1 MKNPLHRIEYWTG
14 SYFRPAELREVGV
27 YILIGHRDG
36 DICAS
41 LDMQKT
47 VRETVQI
54 QEDAADAFP
63 NDRANIFTTAGTAG
77 YDRDTNRQDKEDGHD
92 VVGEDW
98 PNDDE
103 EDNDDRHFEDMSD
116 VEFEEYMNQQRT
128 EADNEEM
135 SNIGSRKSSEGWDDV
150 RIVHSNGIHRLP
162 VVTCLCRG
170 PNEAVLDLA
179 FLHFLPTTFTRLRT
193 LFTTAVLDDFRFA
206 NLECKASANQYWQR
220 LRRLTNPLWP
230 DTVDNRYRELLRM
243 SRLWRWMKK
252 LKWAGFGNGQKKAA
266 DAAEAELS
274 IFCPA
279 CPQIGINIP
288 DDWKNDLNRY

>member
-1 MKNPLHRIEYWTG
+1 MG

-27 YILIGHRDG
+27 YILIAHRDG
-36 DICAS
+36 GMCAS

-54 QEDAADAFP
+54 HEDAADTFP
-63 NDRANIFTTAGTAG
+63 KDRPNIFATAGTAG
-77 YDRDTNRQDKEDGHD
+77 YDRDTSHQDKEDGHD
-92 VVGEDW
+92 VLGEDW
-98 PNDDE
+98 RDDDE
-103 EDNDDRHFEDMSD
+103 EDDDGHHFQDMSE

-128 EADNEEM
+128 EEADNEEM
-135 SNIGSRKSSEGWDDV
+135 SNIGSWKSTEGRDSQKGSEGRDDV
-150 RIVHSNGIHRLP
+150 RVVHSNGIHRLL
-162 VVTCLCRG
+162 VVTCSCRG
-170 PNEAVLDLA
+170 PDEAVLDLA
-179 FLHFLPTTFTRLRT
+179 FSHFLPTTFTRLRT
-193 LFTTAVLDDFRFA
+193 LFMTAVLDDFWVA
-206 NLECKASANQYWQR
+206 NLECKASANQYWQC
-220 LRRLTNPLWP
+220 LHRLTNPLSL

-274 IFCPA
+274 IFCLA

-288 DDWKNDLNRY
+288 DDWKDDLNRY